1 MRDIE
6 VEKAYKMMK
15 EQGKINFSE
24 YHKTLLHIHTLGS
37 HDLKLYDEW
46 NKQYFYLL
54 AKMKYLE
61 LLKKKIFFT
70 VSILI

>member
-15 EQGKINFSE
+15 EQDKINFGK
-24 YHKTLLHIHTLGS
+24 YHKTLLHIHTLS
-37 HDLKLYDEW
+37 SYDFKLYDEW

-61 LLKKKIFFT
+61 LLKKKVFFT